1 MTTASKSTSKSAETQ
16 KQSFWQMILLY
27 PALALALISAAPEW
41 IKSINAWRNDV
52 TKTQL
57 ERGIKQQ
64 QFVMAGVTKQLP
76 CLFADQLFH
85 TNPDGLQIDA
95 TICDTGDIVLK
106 VVKPAFPENINNM
119 SVIFIDDV
127 VSGNTLSA
135 GIGAFGAANAAPLIE
150 ELRSKP
156 RFTQS
161 IPKAANIELAQT
173 LEVLI
178 CQKPIDSRFVL
189 RHVRVGNECFDEKWD
204 TLTGNISQRVETK
217 CRSSC

>member
-1 MTTASKSTSKSAETQ
+1 MPTPSNETEKP
-16 KQSFWQMILLY
+16 KQTFWQMILLY

-52 TKTQL
+52 TKAQL
-57 ERGIKQQ
+57 ERGMKQQ
-64 QFVMAGVTKQLP
+64 EFVMSGVTKQLP

-127 VSGNTLSA
+127 INGDTMTA
-135 GIGAFGAANAAPLIE
+135 GLGAFGAAYAAPMIE

-156 RFTQS
+156 RFTRS
-161 IPKAANIELAQT
+161 VPKTANIELAQT

-178 CQKPIDSRFVL
+178 CQKPMDSRYVL
-189 RHVRVGNECFDEKWD
+189 RHVRVGNTCYDEKWD
-204 TLTGNISQRVETK
+204 TLTGNISQRTETE